1 MKKIF
6 EEKSDEKGRDFHI
19 RLYSKK
25 LPSGKCQVKFYL
37 NSTRGNNYYGYM
49 LAEGKDTVST
59 VVSRI
64 HRCLTEKRVT
74 IHSLCENLNSGVRNL
89 TGSQMLLFE
98 QEQVN

>member
-6 EEKSDEKGRDFHI
+6 EDKSEKKGMDYHI

-37 NSTRGNNYYGYM
+37 DTTQGSKYYGYM
-49 LAEGKDTVST
+49 LAEGKETVSM

-64 HRCLTEKRVT
+64 HRCITDNNGNNALYY
-74 IHSLCENLNSGVRNL
+74 ENPKTMNRDRPPLNS
-89 TGSQMLLFE
+89 LLFE
-98 QEQVN
+98 Q